1 MSIRTYPILGN
12 SPLLPV
18 LSDQPSDFLAACK
31 RILARYAAWLE
42 RRRARQILNSISDS
56 ALRDIGIHRCEIDSL
71 VAGNDNTRIRRFRS
85 N

>member
-18 LSDQPSDFLAACK
+18 LSDQPSEFLAACG
-31 RILARYAAWLE
+31 RVLTRYTAWRE
-42 RRRARQILNSISDS
+42 RRRARQSLNAISDA
-56 ALRDIGIHRCEIDSL
+56 ALHDIGIHRCEIDSL